1 MKLDVRAADSTSKVG
16 IKVTE
21 VQTLDPF
28 QPVTVAVKV
37 YQVDDVEEYVGK
49 ENKMSRLLMKLQLV
63 NLLFGRM
70 NVGNS

>member
-63 NLLFGRM
+63 DLLFGRM

>member
-16 IKVTE
+16 IKVTLSE

-49 ENKMSRLLMKLQLV
+49 ENKMSRLLMKLK
-63 NLLFGRM
+63 
-70 NVGNS
+70 